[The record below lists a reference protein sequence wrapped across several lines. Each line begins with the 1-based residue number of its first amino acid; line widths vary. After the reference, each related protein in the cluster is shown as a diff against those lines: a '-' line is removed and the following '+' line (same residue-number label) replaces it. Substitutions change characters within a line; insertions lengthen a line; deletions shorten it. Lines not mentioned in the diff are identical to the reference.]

1 MGADTMTARCPP
13 LVRSPHRSR
22 GLSLVELMVALT
34 LGLFLIA
41 GMLTLLA
48 RNSNVRSELDKA
60 ARQVENGRYAT
71 QRIAEDLHNAGFYGE
86 FSGPA
91 APGTPTFPAALPDP
105 CNTGYP
111 RGTYMTAF
119 VRALSLP
126 VQGVTA
132 VASGTVPSCLDAA
145 NVVIGSN
152 VLLVRFAS
160 PAQLLPTFTA
170 AGFAASAASGVMYV
184 QPNVDEARFS
194 YRGEASPYDPATY
207 FDSLKISSGGATN
220 LVNAPVYRYVTR
232 IYFLSPCSRPT
243 SGTVC
248 TSTADGGSP
257 VPTLKMV
264 ELASNGTS
272 PVFSDPISIAEG
284 IEQLSFDY
292 GIDSDADGAADSYV
306 SCATCTLTDWWN
318 VVAVRVNVLARNT
331 EPSPDFTDA
340 KTYNL
345 GLAGTYTP
353 SGAAQRY
360 KRHAYQVQVRL
371 NNASMRREQ

>member
-1 MGADTMTARCPP
+1 MTARSPTP
-13 LVRSPHRSR
+13 VRGPQRHR

-48 RNSNVRSELDKA
+48 RNSNVRGELDKA

-71 QRIAEDLHNAGFYGE
+71 QRLSEDLHNAGFYGE
-86 FSGPA
+86 FSAPA
-91 APGTPTFPAALPDP
+91 APGTPAYPTALPDP

-111 RGTYMTAF
+111 RGTKMADF
-119 VRALSLP
+119 VAALALP
-126 VQGVTA
+126 VQGITA
-132 VASGTVPSCLDAA
+132 VSTVPSCLDAA
-145 NVVIGSN
+145 NVVSGSN
-152 VLLVRFAS
+152 IIVVRFAS

-184 QPNVDEARFS
+184 QPNVDEARFA

-207 FDSLKISSGGATN
+207 FDVLKVSTGAATN

-248 TSTADGGSP
+248 SSTADSGSP
-257 VPTLKMV
+257 IPTLKMV
-264 ELASNGTS
+264 ELTSNGTS
-272 PVFSDPISIAEG
+272 PTFSDPIAIAEG
-284 IEQLSFDY
+284 IEQISFDY
-292 GIDSDADGAADSYV
+292 GIDNDADGAADSYV
-306 SCATCTLTDWWN
+306 TCSTCTVPNWGN

-331 EPSPDFTDA
+331 ETSPDFTDA

-345 GLAGTYTP
+345 GLAGSYTP